1 MLFIKAFDTFLAEE
15 VNLNK
20 SRIDTLVNRVT
31 AIEGF
36 ITASSWQPTITRYS
50 RQGSWA
56 HKTIIKPLGNGGFDA
71 DVLVI
76 VEHVQGWNAED
87 YVLKLE
93 EAFNGSG
100 TYKDKAGLGNRCVT
114 LEYSGNFEIDIVP
127 CVINRPGR
135 TSNFEVCNRRDNKFE
150 ATDSEAYTRWL
161 EQRNEWVGNDRFRE
175 VTRLLKYI
183 RDVKLT
189 FSCKSILLTTLIG
202 ERITHTDAYSQHIYF
217 PDLPSALHTLVHRL
231 DDYLQAHPRLHEIR
245 NPVLP
250 SENFIRHWD
259 DDKYENFREM
269 IHKYWEWIDDA
280 YLETNEGESTRKW
293 QKIFGDE
300 FNKADSKALG
310 ACPDRHCDGHL
321 LQVNRL
327 RRPLRG

>member
-231 DDYLQAHPRLHEIR
+231 DDYLQAHPRLRVSVSHT
-245 NPVLP
+245 
-250 SENFIRHWD
+250 D
-259 DDKYENFREM
+259 DGSCVARG
-269 IHKYWEWIDDA
+269 A
-280 YLETNEGESTRKW
+280 ARA
-293 QKIFGDE
+293 
-300 FNKADSKALG
+300 AD
-310 ACPDRHCDGHL
+310 
-321 LQVNRL
+321 
-327 RRPLRG
+327 

>member
-100 TYKDKAGLGNRCVT
+100 TYKDKAGLAHLIRQ
-114 LEYSGNFEIDIVP
+114 
-127 CVINRPGR
+127 R
-135 TSNFEVCNRRDNKFE
+135 TPE
-150 ATDSEAYTRWL
+150 
-161 EQRNEWVGNDRFRE
+161 
-175 VTRLLKYI
+175 RLAS
-183 RDVKLT
+183 V
-189 FSCKSILLTTLIG
+189 
-202 ERITHTDAYSQHIYF
+202 
-217 PDLPSALHTLVHRL
+217 V
-231 DDYLQAHPRLHEIR
+231 
-245 NPVLP
+245 
-250 SENFIRHWD
+250 
-259 DDKYENFREM
+259 
-269 IHKYWEWIDDA
+269 
-280 YLETNEGESTRKW
+280 
-293 QKIFGDE
+293 
-300 FNKADSKALG
+300 
-310 ACPDRHCDGHL
+310 
-321 LQVNRL
+321 
-327 RRPLRG
+327 